1 MSWAMEALGLS
12 ADADARAI
20 KRAYAA
26 RLKTTR
32 PDDDPVAFQ
41 QLHETYQA
49 ALAYAASTERADED
63 GADEARGGAQTA
75 ISTAEALPGSQARR
89 NPAPRSLAAYIQD
102 PALEAEIERWRDGTH
117 VQDCAARILAA
128 AQDMPDQ
135 RFSAWLSELPEWWS
149 LELRPQIGQALAD
162 LMKNRCLSV
171 TDATFD
177 LLITSFGDDPEADAS
192 HALWSARL
200 LGVALEQSPDSFEHW
215 MQSHADT
222 WSDYQR
228 FMISLYVSH
237 ALGTQRPS
245 LRLATID
252 TLMKTFGW
260 QAQEE
265 ADNLAWLQAARRT
278 ARKQELALRRESAL
292 ALDGDAEILAYELG
306 AAGWD
311 AMTPQ
316 WAAALRSRLARPP
329 SPWRS
334 LTTALLPA
342 RPAWMYRFCSIVQ
355 QWFPHQLPASVHAE
369 NLRFWTQIGNPQR
382 PHGRQLGL
390 GLARALCVAALLAIG
405 AGLLAILSTVHPD
418 TESATWA
425 FRDIGRGLL
434 SWIALVLVQLGA
446 HWQARRL
453 TPGAHK
459 RTAHRWLLPAA
470 MTAGIAC
477 TVDGWGSGVIG
488 AAMGTALVHMGM
500 YRVLGRMVPP
510 PAVKAPQSLLIS
522 GMIGLASAAMGA
534 SLWPGLAVAL
544 ILWLVS
550 LVQDA
555 QHDDLSILN

>member
-1 MSWAMEALGLS
+1 MEALGLT

-20 KRAYAA
+20 KRAYAV

-32 PDDDPVAFQ
+32 PDDDPAAFQ

-49 ALAYAASTERADED
+49 ALAYAARTERADKD
-63 GADEARGGAQTA
+63 DADEARAGTQTA
-75 ISTAEALPGSQARR
+75 ASTAEALRGDQALR
-89 NPAPRSLAAYIQD
+89 NHAPRSLVAYIQD

-117 VQDCAARILAA
+117 VQNCAARILAA
-128 AQDMPDQ
+128 AQDMTDQ
-135 RFSAWLSELPEWWS
+135 SFSAWLSELPEWWS
-149 LELRPQIGQALAD
+149 LELRPQIGHALAG
-162 LMKNRCLSV
+162 LMKNRCIPI

-177 LLITSFGDDPEADAS
+177 LLITSFADDPESDAS
-192 HALWSARL
+192 HVLWSARL
-200 LGVALEQSPDSFEHW
+200 LGVALEQSPDSFEQW
-215 MQSHADT
+215 MQSYADT

-228 FMISLYVSH
+228 FMIGLHISH

-252 TLMKTFGW
+252 TLMKAFGW
-260 QAQEE
+260 QAQEDG
-265 ADNLAWLQAARRT
+265 DNLAWLHAARRT
-278 ARKQELALRRESAL
+278 ARKQELTLRRESAL
-292 ALDGDAEILAYELG
+292 ALDGDAEILTYELG

-316 WAAALRSRLARPP
+316 WATALRSRLARPP

-334 LTTALLPA
+334 LATALLPA
-342 RPAWMYRFCSIVQ
+342 RPSWMYRFCGIVQ
-355 QWFPHQLPASVHAE
+355 QWFPHQLPESVHAE

-390 GLARALCVAALLAIG
+390 ALARGLCVAALLAIG
-405 AGLLAILSTVHPD
+405 ASLLAVLSAVHPD

-425 FRDIGRGLL
+425 FLDIGWGLVG
-434 SWIALVLVQLGA
+434 WIALVLVQMGA

-453 TPGAHK
+453 TPGTHK

-477 TVDGWGSGVIG
+477 TAGGWGNGVVG
-488 AAMGTALVHMGM
+488 AAMGTALAHMAI

-534 SLWPGLAVAL
+534 ILWPGLAVAL